1 MTLKTALL
9 KGIKKRP
16 GTAPPPELAPVG
28 VRNAMHMIYLNGG
41 QGQLEY
47 KVGFS
52 ASVVLRE
59 IILNF
64 DVLEL
69 DTR

>member
-1 MTLKTALL
+1 VNDVQVKTALL

-28 VRNAMHMIYLNGG
+28 SRNAVRMIYINGG

-52 ASVVLRE
+52 VLIGSRD

-64 DVLEL
+64 DV
-69 DTR
+69 